1 MYEYIVR
8 QKLGVASRFDSVV
21 SRRAIDPW
29 FVVGVLLIA
38 VHVLPVDKVRNV
50 SAFIVSCPFHV
61 EWVVK

>member
-29 FVVGVLLIA
+29 FVVGILLIA
-38 VHVLPVDKVRNV
+38 VHLLPVDLRNV

-61 EWVVK
+61 ECVVK

>member
-38 VHVLPVDKVRNV
+38 VHVLPVDLRKLGMCQP
-50 SAFIVSCPFHV
+50 SSFHARFMLNGS
-61 EWVVK
+61 